1 MKIKLNDIYQYWSA
15 KWKYTAKYEIGIPLI
30 SSRLS
35 TPTTII
41 DKVDIR
47 RNDFVVVNSHDYQ
60 ILQCIFQNSFKD
72 KRDIDFMFLDPKKA
86 FFYPCITLNEIQ
98 ISGIWWTNYNLA
110 CFL

>member
-72 KRDIDFMFLDPKKA
+72 KRDIDFMFLEPKKA
-86 FFYPCITLNEIQ
+86 VFF
-98 ISGIWWTNYNLA
+98 
-110 CFL
+110 